1 MNKAITLQQGL
12 KLQSFLLSCRAS
24 STLKSSITIGEP
36 DLDSY
41 YKDIIENLIRP
52 PPRPNAD
59 ALHQARQAKLDQFRR
74 SDYSQDLR
82 GHMVLASVT
91 DIINKTR
98 LLLEVAGKP
107 AYILSTE
114 LDPDDIIQLTPA
126 HKLGQPRQPDDIMV
140 GDQVK
145 VYVHKMQTPEN
156 EALVYSKAAMKH
168 QRLAFVWRELSQLY
182 KHNQPVRGRILNK
195 MEGRRGWAVGI
206 AGIVAHLPGIHI
218 SASGGAS
225 GGGQQ
230 QQQQQGGGGRNSNVL
245 NKRTRYEIGQLYDF
259 KIIEFTRNSGYIR
272 LAEVDDVYISRI
284 SSKLR
289 EENIV

>member
-1 MNKAITLQQGL
+1 MNKAISLQQGL
-12 KLQSFLLSCRAS
+12 KLQSLLLSCRAS

-41 YKDIIENLIRP
+41 YKETIENLIRP
-52 PPRPNAD
+52 PPGPNTD
-59 ALHQARQAKLDQFRR
+59 ALHQARQAKLDEFRR

-98 LLLEVAGKP
+98 LLLDVAGKP

-156 EALVYSKAAMKH
+156 EALVYSKAAMKQ
-168 QRLAFVWRELSQLY
+168 QRLALVWRELSQLY
-182 KHNQPVRGRILNK
+182 KNNQPVRGRILNK

-206 AGIVAHLPGIHI
+206 AGLVAHLPGIHT
-218 SASGGAS
+218 SAAR
-225 GGGQQ
+225 GGGGGG
-230 QQQQQGGGGRNSNVL
+230 GGGGRNSNIL

-272 LAEVDDVYISRI
+272 LAEVDDVDISR
-284 SSKLR
+284 SGSKLS
-289 EENIV
+289 EENIM